1 MKLVMRFFR
10 RFSGSFCMLLLFPVL
25 LPAAPAL
32 RGTPF
37 CADSKCTQT
46 RDFFKQL
53 CDYIVREK
61 TTFPVIYVGGYYMR
75 TLVAGYEIFG
85 EQRYLDAAVG
95 YADGLL
101 KKQNP
106 QGYWLTGYGG
116 IELADTGCAL
126 ELFSVLYKH
135 VDKDRQEKYVSA
147 VQRYFKAIEKDGL
160 ILSSGALGYG
170 WATNCS
176 RAGDPAHCAPS
187 GGPES
192 EKMTALR
199 NHAYTTAASLAG
211 GENATWMYYITKD
224 DKYRRVAYNALLWV
238 LSTMRKDGVI
248 PYVADDEGRSV
259 WGKQGDPEND
269 FRLWDEAPY
278 HNSTYLG
285 EGLIAFDLHCDQP
298 EWKAELRREIKPH
311 IEWLLRTQNASGSWG
326 SRTNHAE
333 SECEALFS
341 QTRSPG
347 VVNLLI
353 WYYEQVD
360 KDPRIVSAV
369 RKFDRFLLNRDEAK
383 AFGLLN
389 VGASPIPGGGC
400 EAWDS
405 VTSISGYAL
414 SDILVPGISAKW

>member
-10 RFSGSFCMLLLFPVL
+10 RFSGSFCMLLLFPLL

-160 ILSSGALGYG
+160 ILSSGALCYG
-170 WATNCS
+170 WETKCTA
-176 RAGDPAHCAPS
+176 ADEAHCVHTGA
-187 GGPES
+187 PES
-192 EKMTALR
+192 EKMTAIE
-199 NHAYTTAASLAG
+199 NHAYTTATCLAG
-211 GENATWMYYITKD
+211 GETYTWMYHITKE
-224 DKYRRVAYNALLWV
+224 DKYRRVGYNALRWV
-238 LSTMRKDGVI
+238 LSTVRTDGVI
-248 PYVADDEGRSV
+248 PYVADDEGV
-259 WGKQGDPEND
+259 FTNYH
-269 FRLWDEAPY
+269 LWDEMPY
-278 HNSTYLG
+278 ANSTYLG
-285 EGLIAFDLHCDQP
+285 EGFISFDLYCDQP
-298 EWKAELRREIKPH
+298 AWKAELRKEIKPH
-311 IEWLLRTQNASGSWG
+311 IEWLLATQNANGSWG
-326 SRTNHAE
+326 KLHGPET
-333 SECEALFS
+333 ECKGKFDV
-341 QTRSPG
+341 TRSPG
-347 VVNLLI
+347 IANFLI
-353 WYYEQVD
+353 WYYENVHQ
-360 KDPRIVSAV
+360 DPRIVKEVQA
-369 RKFDRFLLNRDEAK
+369 FDRFMLNPENAK

-389 VGASPIPGGGC
+389 AGAPFDNKCANS
-400 EAWDS
+400 DS
-405 VTSISGYAL
+405 GTSLTGPAIA
-414 SDILVPGISAKW
+414 DILAPGITSKW

>member
-1 MKLVMRFFR
+1 MSKSNISGRGLLVGILFT
-10 RFSGSFCMLLLFPVL
+10 LLFPVIPL
-25 LPAAPAL
+25 KASS
-32 RGTPF
+32 PF
-37 CADSKCTQT
+37 CSDSDCAAT
-46 RDFFKQL
+46 RQFFEQL
-53 CDYIVREK
+53 CDYIVQNK
-61 TTFPVIYVGGYYMR
+61 SDVPTIYTGGYYMR
-75 TLVAGYEIFG
+75 TLVAGYEILG
-85 EQRYLDAAVG
+85 KQRYLDAAIA

-116 IELADTGCAL
+116 IELADTGSAL
-126 ELFSVLYKH
+126 GLFSVLYKH

-160 ILSSGALGYG
+160 ILSSGALCYG
-170 WATNCS
+170 WETKCTA
-176 RAGDPAHCAPS
+176 ADEAHCVHTGA
-187 GGPES
+187 PES
-192 EKMTALR
+192 EKMTAIE
-199 NHAYTTAASLAG
+199 NHAYTTATCLAG
-211 GENATWMYYITKD
+211 GETYTWMYHITKE
-224 DKYRRVAYNALLWV
+224 DKYRRVGYNALRWV
-238 LSTMRKDGVI
+238 LSTVRTDGVI

>member
-1 MKLVMRFFR
+1 MKLSTRVFR
-10 RFSGSFCMLLLFPVL
+10 RFSGSSCMLLLFPVL
-25 LPAAPAL
+25 LLAAPAPG
-32 RGTPF
+32 GTPF
-37 CADSKCTQT
+37 CADSGCTQT
-46 RDFFKQL
+46 RELFKQL
-53 CDYIVREK
+53 CDYILKEK
-61 TTFPVIYVGGYYMR
+61 TAFPITYVAGYYMR
-75 TLVAGYEIFG
+75 TLVAGYEILG
-85 EQRYLDAAVG
+85 EQRYLDAAVR

-101 KKQNP
+101 KRQNP

-116 IELADTGCAL
+116 IELADTACAL
-126 ELFSVLYKH
+126 DLFSVLYKH

-160 ILSSGALGYG
+160 ILPSGAFGYG

-192 EKMTALR
+192 DKMTALR
-199 NHAYTTAASLAG
+199 NHAYTTAASFAG
-211 GENATWMYYITKD
+211 GENATWLYYITKE
-224 DKYRRVAYNALLWV
+224 DKYRREAYNALRWV

-248 PYVADDEGRSV
+248 PYVADDEGVFTDYHR
-259 WGKQGDPEND
+259 
-269 FRLWDEAPY
+269 WDMARY

-285 EGLIAFDLHCDQP
+285 EGIIAFDLHCDQA

-311 IEWLLRTQNASGSWG
+311 IEWLLRTQNADGSWG
-326 SRTNHAE
+326 IRNSRAK
-333 SECEALFS
+333 SECDAIFD

-347 VVNLLI
+347 VANLLI

-369 RKFDRFLLNRDEAK
+369 RKFDRFLLNREGAK

-389 VGASPIPGGGC
+389 LGAPSIC
-400 EAWDS
+400 DARDT
-405 VTSISGYAL
+405 VTSLTGYAL
-414 SDILVPGISAKW
+414 SDILVPGITARW